1 MKIYIAAAVVSLI
14 LIAVLFTASKQIT
27 VRNLTPQTVSAET
40 ETDGELYAVLNYFGM
55 YYFYTDGYFNFCG
68 EHGID
73 ISEYIESFKEINA
86 DLDWIA
92 EEKAAAKNIDRD
104 AFKKLIDDEHPSS
117 FRAAIAAKLEE
128 EKMTPD
134 ELCDRLLKEI
144 KETPENFYM
153 MTLLTADYQAEQ

>member
-1 MKIYIAAAVVSLI
+1 MKLYIAAAVVSLI
-14 LIAVLFTASKQIT
+14 LLAVLFTASRQIT
-27 VRNLTPQTVSAET
+27 VQNMSPQTVPAET

-68 EHGID
+68 EYGID
-73 ISEYIESFKEINA
+73 ISEYVESFTEINA
-86 DLDWIA
+86 ELDRVA
-92 EEKAAAKNIDRD
+92 EEKAAARNIDRE

-117 FRAAIAAKLEE
+117 FRATIAAKLEE
-128 EKMTPD
+128 EKMTPA

-153 MTLLTADYQAEQ
+153 MTLLTAGYHAE